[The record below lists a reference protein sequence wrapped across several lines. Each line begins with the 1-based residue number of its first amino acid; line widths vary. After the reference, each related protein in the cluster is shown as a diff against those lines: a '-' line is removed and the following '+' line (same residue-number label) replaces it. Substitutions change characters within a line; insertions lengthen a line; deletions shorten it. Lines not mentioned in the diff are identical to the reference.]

1 MTRGRGIIFVK
12 NLNNEIE
19 AYESTEYN
27 GDMFPEE
34 EANGAEYFDKLKK
47 VNNLK
52 DFIEMNKEFNR
63 ERYQYPEN
71 LAFKMLK
78 GNGVSF
84 EEYCKYKNIDNEK
97 DKIVLLRVFGN
108 SENNNNENWGDY
120 FQNDDGSYIIANS
133 EELKDKYH
141 LALIISDYY
150 YIKNLTG
157 ETISVYQENGNYDL
171 KPNDILISNFNDYFN
186 ENYNCEVDATSL
198 NLSRSEFTDIG
209 DGFLIPTKLLEK
221 LYKNERDFLRAYKTS
236 NGSYDIEQEICT
248 PLGEDWVET
257 YNDVKN
263 FDELGVEIEDRY
275 KSFDVDDEAE
285 IWIESRGRNGVPSS
299 IQDLLDDAKW
309 KEEEL
314 YEFSDIYNDFINN
327 NKDFYLKALN
337 TIKSFSE
344 KEDENERG

>member
-1 MTRGRGIIFVK
+1 MWSWCSF
-12 NLNNEIE
+12 
-19 AYESTEYN
+19 
-27 GDMFPEE
+27 
-34 EANGAEYFDKLKK
+34 
-47 VNNLK
+47 
-52 DFIEMNKEFNR
+52 
-63 ERYQYPEN
+63 
-71 LAFKMLK
+71 FK
-78 GNGVSF
+78 SF
-84 EEYCKYKNIDNEK
+84 
-97 DKIVLLRVFGN
+97 KIRIYWYRRWV
-108 SENNNNENWGDY
+108 
-120 FQNDDGSYIIANS
+120 
-133 EELKDKYH
+133 
-141 LALIISDYY
+141 
-150 YIKNLTG
+150 
-157 ETISVYQENGNYDL
+157 
-171 KPNDILISNFNDYFN
+171 
-186 ENYNCEVDATSL
+186 
-198 NLSRSEFTDIG
+198 
-209 DGFLIPTKLLEK
+209 LIPTKLLEK

-314 YEFSDIYNDFINN
+314 YGFSDIYNDFINN

-337 TIKSFSE
+337 TVKSFSE